1 MTFKMAYD
9 LEENWDVLY
18 LQYSLDNGIHWFRL
32 GGLDANWYNSD
43 RTPETTGNDCN
54 NCIGGQWTG
63 TNINLT
69 EYTQSLYIFSGIQNV
84 IFRFV
89 FHSDGN
95 VTGAGVVVDD
105 FLISG
110 TNLATTNFELD
121 KLAIYPNP
129 SNGIFNIS
137 AGNISI
143 DSVDLFDMTGK
154 KIDFKT
160 NKEKTVIDLSTVS
173 DGVYFVKITSNNQ
186 STTKKIIKK

>member
-1 MTFKMAYD
+1 MVNPVMTFKMAHD
-9 LEENWDVLY
+9 LEENWDILY
-18 LQYSLDNGIHWFRL
+18 LQYTTDNGAHWYRL
-32 GGLDANWYNSD
+32 GEMASNWYNSD

-63 TNINLT
+63 TNTTLT
-69 EYTQSLYIFSGIQNV
+69 EYSYSLYPFLGFPNV

-95 VTGAGVVVDD
+95 VTGDGVVVDD

-121 KLAIYPNP
+121 KLDIYPNP

-137 AGNISI
+137 VGNISI
-143 DSVDLFDMTGK
+143 DLYDITGK
-154 KIDFKT
+154 KLILKPIK
-160 NKEKTVIDLSTVS
+160 NKQLS
-173 DGVYFVKITSNNQ
+173 I
-186 STTKKIIKK
+186 